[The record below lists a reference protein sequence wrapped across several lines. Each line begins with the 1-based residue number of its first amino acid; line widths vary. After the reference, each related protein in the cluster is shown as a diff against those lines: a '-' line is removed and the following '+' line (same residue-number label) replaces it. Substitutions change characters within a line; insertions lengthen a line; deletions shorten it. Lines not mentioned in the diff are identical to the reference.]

1 MANSQKSIPKNEA
14 LKFLLAGKS
23 EFTMVS
29 NKTNNRITYK
39 LIKKESKRDKGKY
52 IYWLSTKSG
61 NNYVYDGVVYY
72 DDNNNVFRFSKGKK
86 GNTNSNEINIKA
98 ILYVINKLH
107 RGIYDIE
114 VDIYHVGRC
123 GRCGK
128 KLTTPESIITG
139 LGPVC
144 AKLVGMPRAV
154 VK

>member
-61 NNYVYDGVVYY
+61 NSYVYDGVVYY
-72 DDNNNVFRFSKGKK
+72 DDNNNVFRF
-86 GNTNSNEINIKA
+86 
-98 ILYVINKLH
+98 
-107 RGIYDIE
+107 
-114 VDIYHVGRC
+114 
-123 GRCGK
+123 
-128 KLTTPESIITG
+128 
-139 LGPVC
+139 
-144 AKLVGMPRAV
+144 
-154 VK
+154 